1 MKGLPEGGYRIK
13 DLASRERPRE
23 RLQRLGAQALAD
35 AELIAILLRTGVRG
49 RSAVE
54 LARSLLQLL
63 GGLAGMH
70 RASFGELRAVPG
82 VGPAKAAQIKA
93 AIEVGRRL
101 AVADQGEKPVIRSPQ
116 DAADLIQYEMG
127 ALEQEHFRVLMLDTR
142 NRVLRQNDVYR
153 GSLNASM
160 IRIGEV
166 FRDAIRENAA
176 AIIVAHNHPS
186 GDPSPSP
193 EDAAV
198 TRAIAEAGRM
208 LDIELLDH
216 IVIGRNRFVS
226 LKAKGLG
233 FDSD

>member
-1 MKGLPEGGYRIK
+1 MSAIREGGYRIK

-35 AELIAILLRTGVRG
+35 AELIAILLRTGIRG

-54 LARSLLQLL
+54 LGRSLLQAL
-63 GGLAGMH
+63 GGLTGLH
-70 RASFGELRAVPG
+70 SASFGELRAVPG

-101 AVADQGEKPVIRSPQ
+101 AVAEAGESPTIRSPQ

-127 ALEQEHFRVLMLDTR
+127 ALEQEHFRVLLLDTR
-142 NRVLRQNDVYR
+142 NRVLRQRDIYR

-166 FRDAIRENAA
+166 FRDAVRENAA

-193 EDAAV
+193 EDVAV

-216 IVIGRNRFVS
+216 LVIGRSSFVS

-233 FDSD
+233 FESA